1 MMKFQIETTKTFN
14 SSFTRSGETYK
25 SLQKKPTN
33 TPNKYPNPDD
43 NSIERNHSPRHE
55 LKEITMSNQTQ
66 PPTAAAHNT
75 ATNKG

>member
-1 MMKFQIETTKTFN
+1 MKFQIEIPKTLKG
-14 SSFTRSGETYK
+14 SFTRPGETYE

-33 TPNKYPNPDD
+33 TANKYPNPDD
-43 NSIERNHSPRHE
+43 NSVERNHSRRHE